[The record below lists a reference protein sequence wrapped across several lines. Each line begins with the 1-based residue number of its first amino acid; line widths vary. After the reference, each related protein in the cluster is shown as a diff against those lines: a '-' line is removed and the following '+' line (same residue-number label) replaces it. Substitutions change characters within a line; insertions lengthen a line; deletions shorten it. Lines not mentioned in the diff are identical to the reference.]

1 MKSMHSLKKWGI
13 TMHKEDQPLIFELS
27 TEGRIGYSLPEMD
40 IPEIDLGELLPEGY
54 LREEEPELPE
64 VSELDIM
71 RHYTALSKRN
81 HGVDSG
87 FYPLGSCTMKY
98 NPKINENVARFN
110 GFAHLHPLQDES
122 SVQGALE
129 LMYDLQEHLIEITGM
144 DEVTLQPAA
153 GAHGEWT
160 GLMMI
165 RSYHEA
171 NGDTKRTKVVV
182 PDSAHGTNPA
192 SATVA
197 GFETVT
203 VKSDENGLVDLEDLR
218 RVVGEDTAA
227 LMLTNPNTLGLFEE
241 NILEMAEI
249 VHGAGGK
256 LYYDGANL
264 NAVLSKARP
273 GDMGFDVVHLN
284 LHKTFT
290 GPHGGGGPGSGPVG
304 VKADLIPFLPKP
316 VLVKNGGQYEFDY
329 DRPQSIGR
337 VKPYY
342 GNFGINVRAYTYIRT
357 MGPDGL
363 KAVTENAVLNA
374 NYMMRRLAPFFD
386 LPFDRHCKHEFV
398 LSGKR
403 QKKLGVRTLDIA
415 KRLLDFGY
423 HPPTIYFPLNVEECI
438 MIEPTETESKE
449 TLDAFVDAMI
459 QIAKEAEENPEIVQE
474 APHTTVIGR
483 LDETMA
489 ARKPVLRYQKQ

>member
-1 MKSMHSLKKWGI
+1 MSNQ
-13 TMHKEDQPLIFELS
+13 DQALIFELS
-27 TEGRIGYSLPEMD
+27 REGRVGYSLPELEVD
-40 IPEIDLGELLPEGY
+40 EVSLDELIPSDYIRTEQA
-54 LREEEPELPE
+54 ELPE

-98 NPKINENVARFN
+98 NPKINENVARIA
-110 GFAHLHPLQDES
+110 GLAHIHPLQEES
-122 SVQGALE
+122 TVQGAME
-129 LMYDLQEHLIEITGM
+129 LLFDLQEHLKEITGM

-165 RSYHEA
+165 RAYHEA
-171 NGDTKRTKVVV
+171 NNDTKRTKVIV

-197 GFETVT
+197 GFETIT

-218 RVVGEDTAA
+218 RVVDDQTAA
-227 LMLTNPNTLGLFEE
+227 LMLTNPNTLGLFEAH
-241 NILEMAEI
+241 ILEMAQI
-249 VHGAGGK
+249 VHDAGGK

-304 VKADLIPFLPKP
+304 VKADLIPYLPKP
-316 VLVKNGGQYEFDY
+316 VLVKTEDGYHFNYN
-329 DRPQSIGR
+329 RPQSIGR
-337 VKPYY
+337 VKPFY

-363 KAVTENAVLNA
+363 KAVTEYAVLNA
-374 NYMMRRLAPFFD
+374 NYMMRRLAPYYD
-386 LPFDRHCKHEFV
+386 LPFNQHCKHEFV

-449 TLDAFVDAMI
+449 TLDSFIDAMI
-459 QIAKEAEENPEIVQE
+459 QIAKEAEETPEIVQE
-474 APHTTVIGR
+474 APHTTVVKR
-483 LDETMA
+483 LDETTA
-489 ARKPVLRYQKQ
+489 ARKPILKYQRA

>member
-1 MKSMHSLKKWGI
+1 MSNQ
-13 TMHKEDQPLIFELS
+13 DQTLIFEVS
-27 TEGRIGYSLPEMD
+27 KAGRIGYSLPELD
-40 IPEIDLGELLPEGY
+40 VPEISLEDLIPADY
-54 LREEEPELPE
+54 LRVEEPELPE

-71 RHYTALSKRN
+71 RHYTALSRRN

-98 NPKINENVARFN
+98 NPKINENVARYN
-110 GFAHLHPLQDES
+110 GFAHIHPLQEEET
-122 SVQGALE
+122 VQGALE
-129 LMYDLQEHLIEITGM
+129 LMYDLQQHLKEITGM

-165 RSYHEA
+165 RAFHEA
-171 NGDTKRTKVVV
+171 NNDAARTKVIV

-197 GFETVT
+197 GFETIT
-203 VKSDENGLVDLEDLR
+203 VKSNENGLVDLEDLR
-218 RVVGEDTAA
+218 RVVGPDTAA

-241 NILEMAEI
+241 NILEMASIIHE
-249 VHGAGGK
+249 AGGK

-304 VKADLIPFLPKP
+304 VKSDLIPYLPKP
-316 VLVKNGGQYEFDY
+316 VLIKVEDTYTFDY

-337 VKPYY
+337 VKPFY
-342 GNFGINVRAYTYIRT
+342 GNFGINVRAYTYIRS

-363 KAVTENAVLNA
+363 QAVTENAVLNA
-374 NYMMRRLAPFFD
+374 NYMMRRLAPYFD
-386 LPFDRHCKHEFV
+386 LPFDKHCKHEFV

-423 HPPTIYFPLNVEECI
+423 HPPTIYFPLNVEECM

-449 TLDAFVDAMI
+449 TLDSFVDAMI
-459 QIAKEAEENPEIVQE
+459 QIAHEVEENPEIVQE
-474 APHTTVIGR
+474 APHTTVINR
-483 LDETMA
+483 LDETLA
-489 ARKPVLRYQKQ
+489 ARKPVLRYQK

>member
-1 MKSMHSLKKWGI
+1 MHNQ
-13 TMHKEDQPLIFELS
+13 DQALIFELS
-27 TEGRIGYSLPEMD
+27 KPGRTGYSLPEMD
-40 IPEIDLGELLPEGY
+40 IEVKELNEYIPADY
-54 LREEEPELPE
+54 LREEEADLPE

-98 NPKINENVARFN
+98 NPKINEAIARIP
-110 GFAHLHPLQDES
+110 GFAHIHPLQDES
-122 SVQGALE
+122 TVQGAMGL
-129 LMYDLQEHLIEITGM
+129 LFDLQEHLKEITGM

-165 RSYHEA
+165 RAYHEA
-171 NGDTKRTKVVV
+171 NGDHERTKVIV

-197 GFETVT
+197 GFDTVT

-218 RVVGEDTAA
+218 RVVGRDTAA

-241 NILEMAEI
+241 NILEMAKI
-249 VHGAGGK
+249 VHEAGGK

-264 NAVLSKARP
+264 NAVMSKARP

-304 VKADLIPFLPKP
+304 VKKDLIPYLPKP
-316 VLVKNGGQYEFDY
+316 VLVKENDIYRFEY
-329 DRPQSIGR
+329 NRPESIGR

-374 NYMMRRLAPFFD
+374 NYMMRRLAPYFD
-386 LPFDRHCKHEFV
+386 LPYDRHCKHEFV
-398 LSGKR
+398 LSGRR
-403 QKKLGVRTLDIA
+403 QKKLGVRTLDMA

-423 HPPTIYFPLNVEECI
+423 HPPTIYFPLNVEEGM

-449 TLDAFVDAMI
+449 TLDAFIEAMI
-459 QIAKEAEENPEIVQE
+459 QIAKEAEENPEMVQE
-474 APHTTVIGR
+474 APHTTVIKR
-483 LDETMA
+483 LDETLA
-489 ARKPVLRYQKQ
+489 ARKPVLRYQKQPLQTV

>member
-1 MKSMHSLKKWGI
+1 
-13 TMHKEDQPLIFELS
+13 MHKEDQALIFELS
-27 TEGRIGYSLPEMD
+27 KRGRVGYSLPEMD
-40 IPEIDLGELLPEGY
+40 VPEVDVNELLPEGY
-54 LREEEPELPE
+54 LRAEEAELPE

-110 GFAHLHPLQDES
+110 GFAHIHPLQDES

-165 RSYHEA
+165 RAYHEA
-171 NGDTKRTKVVV
+171 NGDTKRTKVIV

-203 VKSDENGLVDLEDLR
+203 VKSNKHGLVDLEDLR
-218 RVVGEDTAA
+218 NVVGEDTAA

-241 NILEMAEI
+241 NIVEMAEI

-304 VKADLIPFLPKP
+304 VKEDLIPFLPKP
-316 VLVKNGGQYEFDY
+316 VVTKQGDEYVLDY
-329 DRPQSIGR
+329 NRPHSIGR

-342 GNFGINVRAYTYIRT
+342 GNFGINVRAYTYIRS

-363 KAVTENAVLNA
+363 KAVTEYAVLNA
-374 NYMMRRLAPFFD
+374 NYMMRRLAPFYD

-449 TLDAFVDAMI
+449 TLDAFCDAMI

-474 APHTTVIGR
+474 APHSTVVGR
-483 LDETMA
+483 LDETTA
-489 ARKPVLRYQKQ
+489 ARKPILRYQKL

>member
-1 MKSMHSLKKWGI
+1 MSK
-13 TMHKEDQPLIFELS
+13 DQALIFELS
-27 TEGRIGYSLPEMD
+27 EPERISYSLPELD
-40 IPEIDLGELLPEGY
+40 VPDIDLDEWLPEEFN
-54 LREEEPELPE
+54 RKTEPELPE
-64 VSELDIM
+64 VSELQLM

-98 NPKINENVARFN
+98 NPKINEDVARYP
-110 GFAHLHPLQDES
+110 GFAFVHPLQEEET
-122 SVQGALE
+122 VQGALE
-129 LMYDLQEHLIEITGM
+129 MMYNLQENLVAVTGM

-165 RSYHEA
+165 RAYHEA
-171 NGDTKRTKVVV
+171 NGDFNRTKVIV

-197 GFETVT
+197 GFEAVT
-203 VKSDENGLVDLEDLR
+203 VKSNDKGLVDLEDLK
-218 RVVGEDTAA
+218 RVVNHDTAA

-241 NILEMAEI
+241 QITEMATI
-249 VHGAGGK
+249 IHDAGGK
-256 LYYDGANL
+256 LYYDGANM
-264 NAVLSKARP
+264 NAIMGAARP

-304 VKADLIPFLPKP
+304 VKSDLIPYLPKP
-316 VLVKNGGQYEFDY
+316 VLVKENDAYRFDY

-342 GNFGINVRAYTYIRT
+342 GNFGINVRAYSYIRT
-357 MGPDGL
+357 MGPEGL
-363 KAVTENAVLNA
+363 KQVSENAVLNA
-374 NYMMRRLAPFFD
+374 NYMMRRLQDAFV
-386 LPFDRHCKHEFV
+386 LPYEQHCKHEFV
-398 LSGKR
+398 ISGKK
-403 QKKLGVRTLDIA
+403 QKKLGVRTLDMA

-423 HPPTIYFPLNVEECI
+423 HPPTIYFPINVEECM

-449 TLDAFVDAMI
+449 TLDEFCDVLL
-459 QIAKEAEENPEIVQE
+459 QIAKEAEDNPEIVQE

-483 LDETMA
+483 LDETTA
-489 ARKPVLRYQKQ
+489 ARKPILRYQKA

>member
-1 MKSMHSLKKWGI
+1 MRTEHQS
-13 TMHKEDQPLIFELS
+13 LIFELS
-27 TEGRIGYSLPEMD
+27 KPGRVGYS
-40 IPEIDLGELLPEGY
+40 IPELDVPEVNVESIIPSDY
-54 LREEEPELPE
+54 LRTEEADLPE
-64 VSELDIM
+64 VSELQIV
-71 RHYTALSKRN
+71 RHYTALSNRN

-98 NPKINENVARFN
+98 NPKINEDVARFP
-110 GFAHLHPLQDES
+110 GFAHIHPLQDEET
-122 SVQGALE
+122 VQGAME
-129 LMYDLQEHLIEITGM
+129 MMYRLQTSLAEITGM

-165 RSYHEA
+165 RAYHEA
-171 NGDTKRTKVVV
+171 NGDFNRTKVIV

-197 GFETVT
+197 GFESIT
-203 VKSDENGLVDLEDLR
+203 VKSDERGLVDLEDLK
-218 RVVGEDTAA
+218 RVVDQDVAA

-241 NILEMAEI
+241 HILEMAKI
-249 VHGAGGK
+249 VHEAGGK
-256 LYYDGANL
+256 LYYDGANA
-264 NAVLSKARP
+264 NAILGFARP

-316 VLVKNGGQYEFDY
+316 VLVKENDVYKFEY
-329 DRPQSIGR
+329 NRPQSIGR
-337 VKPYY
+337 VKPFY
-342 GNFGINVRAYTYIRT
+342 GNFGINVRAFTYIMT

-363 KAVTENAVLNA
+363 RQVSENAVLNA
-374 NYMMRRLAPFFD
+374 NYMMRRLEPHFD
-386 LPFDRHCKHEFV
+386 LPFTQHCKHEFV
-398 LSGKR
+398 LSGRR

-423 HPPTIYFPLNVEECI
+423 HPPTIYFPLSVEEAI

-449 TLDAFVDAMI
+449 TLDEFIEKMI
-459 QIAKEAEENPEIVQE
+459 QISKEAEETPEIVQE
-474 APHTTVIGR
+474 APHTTVVKR
-483 LDETMA
+483 LDEATA
-489 ARKPVLRYQKQ
+489 ARKPILKYSKQV

>member
-1 MKSMHSLKKWGI
+1 MHNQ
-13 TMHKEDQPLIFELS
+13 DQPLIFELS
-27 TEGRIGYSLPEMD
+27 KPGRVGYSLPEMD
-40 IPEIDLGELLPEGY
+40 VPQLDLSELLPEGY

-71 RHYTALSKRN
+71 RHYTALSNRN

-110 GFAHLHPLQDES
+110 GFAHIHPLQDES

-165 RSYHEA
+165 RAYHEA
-171 NGDTKRTKVVV
+171 NGDTKRTKVIV

-197 GFETVT
+197 GLETIT
-203 VKSDENGLVDLEDLR
+203 VKSNEHGLVDLEDLK

-249 VHGAGGK
+249 VHAAGGK

-316 VLVKNGGQYEFDY
+316 IVTKRGEEYVLDY

-363 KAVTENAVLNA
+363 KAVTEYAVLNA
-374 NYMMRRLAPFFD
+374 NYMMRRLAEYYD

-398 LSGKR
+398 LSGRR

-438 MIEPTETESKE
+438 MIEPTETEAKE
-449 TLDAFVDAMI
+449 TLDAFIDAMI

-474 APHTTVIGR
+474 APHTTVVGR
-483 LDETMA
+483 LDETTA
-489 ARKPVLRYQKQ
+489 ARKPILRYQKQ

>member
-1 MKSMHSLKKWGI
+1 
-13 TMHKEDQPLIFELS
+13 MHKDNQPLIFEM
-27 TEGRIGYSLPEMD
+27 TKEGRIGYSLPELD
-40 IPEIDLGELLPEGY
+40 VPEVDLSELLPQD
-54 LREEEPELPE
+54 LIREEAADLPE

-98 NPKINENVARFN
+98 NPKINETVARFP
-110 GFAHLHPLQDES
+110 GFANIHPLQDES
-122 SVQGALE
+122 TVQGALE
-129 LMYDLQEHLIEITGM
+129 LLFDLQEHLKEITGM

-165 RSYHEA
+165 RAYHEA
-171 NGDTKRTKVVV
+171 RGDFKRTKVIV

-203 VKSDENGLVDLEDLR
+203 VKSNEHGLVDLEDLK

-241 NILEMAEI
+241 QILEMAAIIHE
-249 VHGAGGK
+249 VGGK

-264 NAVLSKARP
+264 NAVMSKARP

-304 VKADLIPFLPKP
+304 VKKDLISYLPKP
-316 VLVKNGGQYEFDY
+316 VLVKTDEGLTFDY
-329 DRPQSIGR
+329 NRPESIGR
-337 VKPYY
+337 VKPFY
-342 GNFGINVRAYTYIRT
+342 GNFGINVRAYTYIRS

-363 KAVTENAVLNA
+363 KAVTEYAVLNA
-374 NYMMRRLAPFFD
+374 NYMMRRLQPHFD
-386 LPFDRHCKHEFV
+386 LPYDRHCKHEFV
-398 LSGKR
+398 LSGRR
-403 QKKLGVRTLDIA
+403 QKKLGVRTLDMA

-423 HPPTIYFPLNVEECI
+423 HPPTIYFPLNVEEGM

-449 TLDAFVDAMI
+449 TLDAFIDAMI
-459 QIAKEAEENPEIVQE
+459 QIAKEVEENPEIVQD
-474 APHTTVIGR
+474 APHTTVIKR
-483 LDETMA
+483 LDETKA
-489 ARKPVLRYQKQ
+489 ARKPVLRYTKAE

>member
-1 MKSMHSLKKWGI
+1 MHNQ
-13 TMHKEDQPLIFELS
+13 DQALIFELS
-27 TEGRIGYSLPEMD
+27 TPGRIGFSLPEMD
-40 IPEIDLGELLPEGY
+40 VPELDLSSLLPEGY
-54 LREEEPELPE
+54 VREEEPELPE

-71 RHYTALSKRN
+71 RHYTALSRRN

-110 GFAHLHPLQDES
+110 GFAHVHPLQDES

-129 LMYDLQEHLIEITGM
+129 LLFDLQQHLIEITGM

-160 GLMMI
+160 GLMLI
-165 RSYHEA
+165 RAYHEA
-171 NGDTKRTKVVV
+171 NGDMKRTKVIV

-192 SATVA
+192 SATIA
-197 GFETVT
+197 GLETIT
-203 VKSDENGLVDLEDLR
+203 VKSNENGLVDLEDLR

-249 VHGAGGK
+249 VHGVGGK

-304 VKADLIPFLPKP
+304 VKADLIPYLPKP
-316 VLVKNGGQYEFDY
+316 IIAKRGEEYVLDY

-342 GNFGINVRAYTYIRT
+342 GNFGINVRAYTYIRS

-363 KAVTENAVLNA
+363 KAVTEYAVLNA
-374 NYMMRRLAPFFD
+374 NYMMRRLAEYYD

-398 LSGKR
+398 LSGRR

-449 TLDAFVDAMI
+449 TLDSFIDIMI
-459 QIAKEAEENPEIVQE
+459 QIAKEAEVNPEIVQE
-474 APHTTVIGR
+474 APHTTVVGR
-483 LDETMA
+483 MDETTA
-489 ARKPVLRYQKQ
+489 ARKPVLKYQRA

>member
-1 MKSMHSLKKWGI
+1 MSNQ
-13 TMHKEDQPLIFELS
+13 DQALIFELS
-27 TEGRIGYSLPEMD
+27 REGRVGYSLPELEVD
-40 IPEIDLGELLPEGY
+40 EVSLDELIPSDYIRTEQA
-54 LREEEPELPE
+54 ELPE

-98 NPKINENVARFN
+98 NPKINENVARIA
-110 GFAHLHPLQDES
+110 GLAHIHPLQEES
-122 SVQGALE
+122 TVQGAME
-129 LMYDLQEHLIEITGM
+129 LLFDLQEHLKEITGM

-165 RSYHEA
+165 RAYHEA
-171 NGDTKRTKVVV
+171 NNDTKRTKVIV

-197 GFETVT
+197 GFETIT

-218 RVVGEDTAA
+218 RVVDDQTAA
-227 LMLTNPNTLGLFEE
+227 LMLTNPNTLGLFEAH
-241 NILEMAEI
+241 ILEMAQI
-249 VHGAGGK
+249 VHDAGGK

-304 VKADLIPFLPKP
+304 VKADLIPYLPKP
-316 VLVKNGGQYEFDY
+316 VLVKTEEGYHFDY
-329 DRPQSIGR
+329 NRPQSIGR
-337 VKPYY
+337 VKPFY

-363 KAVTENAVLNA
+363 KAVTEYAVLNA
-374 NYMMRRLAPFFD
+374 NYMMRRLAPYYD
-386 LPFDRHCKHEFV
+386 LPFNQHCKHEFV

-449 TLDAFVDAMI
+449 TLDSFIDAMI
-459 QIAKEAEENPEIVQE
+459 QIAKEAEETPEIVQE
-474 APHTTVIGR
+474 APHTTVVKR
-483 LDETMA
+483 LDETTA
-489 ARKPVLRYQKQ
+489 ARKPILKYQRA

>member
-1 MKSMHSLKKWGI
+1 MNKQ
-13 TMHKEDQPLIFELS
+13 DQPLIFELS
-27 TEGRIGYSLPEMD
+27 KPGRIGYSLPD
-40 IPEIDLGELLPEGY
+40 LDVPEINIAEVIPSDY
-54 LREEEPELPE
+54 LRVEEPELPE

-110 GFAHLHPLQDES
+110 GFAHIHPLQDES
-122 SVQGALE
+122 TVQGAME
-129 LMYDLQEHLIEITGM
+129 LMYDLQEHLKEITGM

-165 RSYHEA
+165 RAYHEA
-171 NGDTKRTKVVV
+171 NNDSARTKVIV

-197 GFETVT
+197 GFETIT
-203 VKSDENGLVDLEDLR
+203 VKSNEDGLVDLEDLR
-218 RVVGEDTAA
+218 RVVGPDTAA

-241 NILEMAEI
+241 NILEMTEI
-249 VHGAGGK
+249 IHSAGGK
-256 LYYDGANL
+256 VYYDGANL

-304 VKADLIPFLPKP
+304 VKEDLIPYLPKP
-316 VLVKNGGQYEFDY
+316 VLVKTEEGYQFDNN
-329 DRPQSIGR
+329 RPHSIGR

-342 GNFGINVRAYTYIRT
+342 GNFGINVRAYTYIRS

-363 KAVTENAVLNA
+363 KAVTENAVINA
-374 NYMMRRLAPFFD
+374 NYMMRRLEPYFD
-386 LPFDRHCKHEFV
+386 LPYDRHCKHEFV
-398 LSGKR
+398 ISGRR

-423 HPPTIYFPLNVEECI
+423 HPPTIYFPLNVEECM

-449 TLDAFVDAMI
+449 TLDDFIEAMI

-474 APHTTVIGR
+474 APHTTVVSR
-483 LDETMA
+483 LDETLA

>member
-1 MKSMHSLKKWGI
+1 MNNQ
-13 TMHKEDQPLIFELS
+13 DQPLVFEMS

-40 IPEIDLGELLPEGY
+40 VEAISLEELLPTDY
-54 LREEEPELPE
+54 IRIEEAELPE

-71 RHYTALSKRN
+71 RHYTALSNRN

-98 NPKINENVARFN
+98 NPKINENVARIA
-110 GFAHLHPLQDES
+110 GFAHIHPLQDAS
-122 SVQGALE
+122 TVQGALE
-129 LMYDLQEHLIEITGM
+129 LMYDLQEHLVEITGM
-144 DEVTLQPAA
+144 DQVTLQPAA

-165 RSYHEA
+165 RAYHEA
-171 NGDTKRTKVVV
+171 NGDTKRTKVIV

-197 GFETVT
+197 GFETIT
-203 VKSDENGLVDLEDLR
+203 VKSDEFGLVDLEDLK
-218 RVVGEDTAA
+218 RVVGDDTAA

-241 NILEMAEI
+241 NILEMAKV
-249 VHGAGGK
+249 VHDAGGK

-304 VKADLIPFLPKP
+304 VKQDLIPYLPKP
-316 VLVKNGGQYEFDY
+316 VLVKKDGQYMFENDV
-329 DRPQSIGR
+329 PQSIGR
-337 VKPYY
+337 VKPFY
-342 GNFGINVRAYTYIRT
+342 GNFGINVRAYTYIRS

-374 NYMMRRLAPFFD
+374 NYMMRRLAEYYD
-386 LPFDRHCKHEFV
+386 LPYDKHCKHEFV
-398 LSGKR
+398 LSGRR

-449 TLDAFVDAMI
+449 TLDSFIEAMI

-474 APHTTVIGR
+474 APHTTVIKR
-483 LDETMA
+483 LDETLA
-489 ARKPVLRYQKQ
+489 ARKPILRYQS